1 MIVHQFQS
9 WWKMMKKWWILIDF
23 CTHNQIWG
31 SDEFSS
37 ESVEFWSKFSR
48 VFSPTHCTGCVQRVG
63 VWPGHQVDFRNR
75 FLDTQRC
82 YGIVLWVPKHLGS
95 DSEIPNVN
103 MTVSDF
109 YEIQIFKIFKSDVF
123 LNIYIISE
131 YIVGLISEIN
141 SGWSNSA
148 ENSQY
153 HVSVSSVSKIRLF

>member
-75 FLDTQRC
+75 FLDTQWC
-82 YGIVLWVPKHLGS
+82 YGLVLLVPKRLGR
-95 DSEIPNVN
+95 DSEILNVN
-103 MTVSDF
+103 MTVNGS
-109 YEIQIFKIFKSDVF
+109 QIFKNSN
-123 LNIYIISE
+123 LNKHDRGMTGASGRFSQSISR
-131 YIVGLISEIN
+131 YTAMLWNSPLGPQTFGKWFRDSE
-141 SGWSNSA
+141 
-148 ENSQY
+148 
-153 HVSVSSVSKIRLF
+153 R